1 MFCLSPFTLLPYIM
15 GKSATKRGREY
26 YALIK
31 KNEKVPSAAIG
42 MLEMLTLSSL
52 EKDKDYM
59 VSLMWNLKN
68 NTSDFTYKTE
78 T

>member
-1 MFCLSPFTLLPYIM
+1 M
-15 GKSATKRGREY
+15 EY
-26 YALIK
+26 HLAIK

-42 MLEMLTLSSL
+42 MLEILTLSSL

>member
-31 KNEKVPSAAIG
+31 KNEKVPSAATW
-42 MLEMLTLSSL
+42 MQLEIIILS
-52 EKDKDYM
+52 E
-59 VSLMWNLKN
+59 VH
-68 NTSDFTYKTE
+68 
-78 T
+78 